1 MYFIKATVKHTVE
14 EKAVSETFSDFLGS
28 ATIKLALT
36 EFESAVKGKFGSDA
50 EFVIED
56 VKQIF

>member
-1 MYFIKATVKHTVE
+1 MYFLKATVKHTSE
-14 EKAVSETFSDFLGS
+14 QETVSETFSTFLGT

-36 EFESAVKGKFGSDA
+36 EFENTVKERFGDDA

-56 VKQIF
+56 VKQVF

>member
-1 MYFIKATVKHTVE
+1 MYFIKATVKRTAE
-14 EKAVSETFSDFLGS
+14 GSAVSETFSDFWGS
-28 ATIKLALT
+28 ATIKLALA

>member
-14 EKAVSETFSDFLGS
+14 EKVVSETFSDFLGS
-28 ATIKLALT
+28 ATINLAVA
-36 EFESAVKGKFGSDA
+36 EFGKAVKEKFGSGA
-50 EFVIED
+50 EFVVED

>member
-28 ATIKLALT
+28 ATIKLALA
-36 EFESAVKGKFGSDA
+36 EFGKVVTDKFGSNA
-50 EFVIED
+50 EYVVED
-56 VKQIF
+56 VKRIF